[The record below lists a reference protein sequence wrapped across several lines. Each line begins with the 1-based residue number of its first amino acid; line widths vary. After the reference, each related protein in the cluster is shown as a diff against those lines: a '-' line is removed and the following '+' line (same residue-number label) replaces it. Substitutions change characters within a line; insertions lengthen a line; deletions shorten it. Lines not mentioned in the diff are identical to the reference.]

1 MIDDATALLRREYRT
16 ARRLARLFHIE
27 RTGSFA
33 RLPAE
38 TVRRLI
44 DRRGAVI
51 DELVRLDARRLSL
64 APQSTGDLDIAMG
77 ALASEVGWAERRCRE
92 LLAELGAELEQ
103 RRGIGSAT
111 GLRDGADGRLLGRG

>member
-27 RTGSFA
+27 RTGGFA